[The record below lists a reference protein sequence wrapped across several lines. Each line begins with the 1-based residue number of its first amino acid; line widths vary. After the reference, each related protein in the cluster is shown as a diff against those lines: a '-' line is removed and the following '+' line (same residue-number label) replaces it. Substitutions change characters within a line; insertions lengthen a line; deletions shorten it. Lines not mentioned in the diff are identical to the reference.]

1 MKKSKLTTKVWAVL
15 AAVNVLA
22 LIYPISVL
30 HYSVSTDEA
39 LVADF
44 LLIAFVFLLAVVD
57 AVSIATVDVA
67 PRGKRRPANKF
78 REMKAFGLVS
88 EFQLRG

>member
-1 MKKSKLTTKVWAVL
+1 ML

-30 HYSVSTDEA
+30 HYAVSTDEA

-57 AVSIATVDVA
+57 AVSIAIADVA
-67 PRGKRRPANKF
+67 PRGKR
-78 REMKAFGLVS
+78 
-88 EFQLRG
+88 